1 MRKIVSVISTLVL
14 AVLSLAVWPQPVG
27 AQTSSVCV
35 GEDWAVLGDRA
46 DWAAV
51 ELVGWAAGTRCL
63 LDSGDRKAAT
73 LPQPAVDAYDGQ
85 QIIVVGGTK
94 AVPELKVYVLGTG
107 ACLRLAGADRLE
119 TMRAVVQFADDG
131 GTGTLEACGVSP
143 EADDPPQGEDRSGTP
158 VHDRDAEMRLRLHAV
173 AEWFADRGASAE
185 IDYSVEAGR
194 CGFFSFATA
203 CVKQSDPI
211 VIVYNW
217 GDDADDISQATL
229 AHEYAHVWQFH
240 HQPNLVDS
248 DPLWVVEGFADL
260 FGHWYGG
267 EQGAECPLGDVRFND
282 LSSVEDRHT
291 DNLHYTLGEC
301 AVRYLDETRGRRAI
315 LDYFRSQG
323 DWDER
328 FYTSFGVSP
337 QGFYDEWA
345 NHRYQL
351 LLVELA
357 QTAQALIGAN
367 SPGTAPDCDGV
378 CVHDHYYS
386 ADGRYYFVELRGVP
400 ASDRYCEVHL
410 GLEGRRTG
418 DWSREAHW
426 DGHDGR
432 FVIDVRIDHDFDGFE
447 WECS

>member
-1 MRKIVSVISTLVL
+1 MKKITSIMSALVL
-14 AVLSLAVWPQPVG
+14 AVLMLAAWPQDAT
-27 AQTSSVCV
+27 AQPSSMCD

-51 ELVGWAAGTRCL
+51 ELVGWVAGTRCL

-73 LPQPAVDAYDGQ
+73 LPQAAVDAYDGQ

-94 AVPELKVYVLGTG
+94 AVPELKVYALSAG

-119 TMRAVVQFADDG
+119 TMRAVVQFADGG
-131 GTGTLEACGVSP
+131 GTGTLVECGVAP
-143 EADDPPQGEDRSGTP
+143 EADDPPRGDDRSGIP
-158 VHDRDAEMRLRLHAV
+158 VHDRDAEMRLRVHAV
-173 AEWFADRGASAE
+173 AEWFADRGASAK

-203 CVKQSDPI
+203 CVKQSDPT

-240 HQPNLVDS
+240 HQPSLADT
-248 DPLWVVEGFADL
+248 DPLWIIEGFADL

-267 EQGAECPLGDVRFND
+267 EPGAECALDDVRFND
-282 LSSVEDRHT
+282 LSSVEDRHK

-301 AVRYLDETRGRRAI
+301 AVRYLDETRGRKAI

-323 DWDER
+323 QWDER
-328 FYTSFGVSP
+328 FYANFGVSP
-337 QGFYDEWA
+337 QGFYAEWA
-345 NHRYQL
+345 DHRYRL

-357 QTAQALIGAN
+357 QAAQALIGAN
-367 SPGTAPDCDGV
+367 SPGTEPDCEGV
-378 CVHDHYYS
+378 CVHDHYHH
-386 ADGRYYFVELRGVP
+386 ADGKQYVVELRGVP
-400 ASDRYCEVHL
+400 ASDNYCEVHL
-410 GLEGRRTG
+410 TLSGRRTG
-418 DWSREAHW
+418 DWSNEWHRG
-426 DGHDGR
+426 GHDGR
-432 FVIDVRIDHDFDGFE
+432 FVIDVRINHEFDGFE
-447 WECS
+447 WKCR